1 MTPRRR
7 DDQVAPT
14 TATQLADALRAR
26 ILDGEVAPGAS
37 LREEE
42 LALRHG
48 VSRHTVRTA
57 LAALA
62 SEGIV
67 EAAPYRGA
75 RVAALDDASLIA
87 LQQLRGALETEAVRL
102 TTETHGRSW
111 PDEVTMPIDAAV
123 DDLARAEASGD
134 WPAITRA
141 HALVHRTIVAAAG
154 SPRIAEAHRLL
165 ESEIL
170 LLLAHVRPDYPPGA
184 LAHEHRAYLVDIM
197 SSGGSAVRA
206 HLDHSTA
213 LIRAARSSPDAD

>member
-7 DDQVAPT
+7 DDEVGPT

-26 ILDGEVAPGAS
+26 ILDGEVAPGAP

-62 SEGIV
+62 AERIV
-67 EAAPYRGA
+67 EAAAYRGA

-141 HALVHRTIVAAAG
+141 HALDRKST
-154 SPRIAEAHRLL
+154 RLN
-165 ESEIL
+165 
-170 LLLAHVRPDYPPGA
+170 
-184 LAHEHRAYLVDIM
+184 
-197 SSGGSAVRA
+197 SSHPVLSRMPSSA
-206 HLDHSTA
+206 
-213 LIRAARSSPDAD
+213 